1 MHTKDDFAQMFEY
14 VDYYVDSKVKAVQ
27 AVVDRCGSL
36 FAMDMALFVSDS
48 DAVRCAGCLRGRSL
62 ASTSQ
67 ESRGQ

>member
-1 MHTKDDFAQMFEY
+1 MKTKDDFSQMFEY

-27 AVVDRCGSL
+27 AVVDRCGSF
-36 FAMDMALFVSDS
+36 FAMDMALFDS